1 MRAITKIEGT
11 LRTRTLIAESL
22 AINPPKG
29 GSPPKERT
37 LKEKNIF
44 WGCLILELAMFDRVF
59 QLVFIAAMTIDR
71 VKMV

>member
-1 MRAITKIEGT
+1 MKVITKVGGT
-11 LRTRTLIAESL
+11 LKIRVLTAESL

-44 WGCLILELAMFDRVF
+44 WGWLILELAMSDKLF

-71 VKMV
+71 VMMI

>member
-1 MRAITKIEGT
+1 MRAITKAGGA
-11 LRTRTLIAESL
+11 LRIRVLTAESL

-44 WGCLILELAMFDRVF
+44 WG
-59 QLVFIAAMTIDR
+59 
-71 VKMV
+71 